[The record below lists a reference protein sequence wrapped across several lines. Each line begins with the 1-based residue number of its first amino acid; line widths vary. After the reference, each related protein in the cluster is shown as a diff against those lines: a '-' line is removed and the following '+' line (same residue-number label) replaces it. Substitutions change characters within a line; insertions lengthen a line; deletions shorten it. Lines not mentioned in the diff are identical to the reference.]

1 MPSRMQRL
9 AEFLGFGQ
17 PDSFDEIPSELFD
30 IDSDLIFSPDGSF
43 MYEADPITSLDITD
57 PARVIAEYDFPDLN
71 LSQNIDYS
79 AFNKFTSLASDRK
92 TQYEAYDNMTNDT
105 IISSALE
112 MYADDAS
119 QYDNQGR
126 LIWAEGDNP
135 ELVEYID
142 KLLDNL
148 NIGKMLWAIYYNLAL
163 YGDVYI
169 RLFKKTN
176 DIYDKEIYP
185 YKNFYDNYLSNY
197 LNENDEKE
205 LNENILDIGSKYLP
219 YVELV
224 DEPENVYD
232 LVKNGKTVQY
242 AYVGSTTN
250 SSMSS
255 GQVTLLPPDQ
265 FVHIYIENPHIRDRE
280 SFEFTITDENGDT
293 VPYSF
298 KVRRGKSMLHDIYP
312 VEREIQLLENSLL
325 LNRISKSAITRLV
338 QIEVG
343 DMPKGEVR
351 NLTRRLKTNLE
362 AKLSINAQTKD
373 MKNYLSSSG
382 IDNLIVSPTRNGK
395 GGITIEN
402 IQADP
407 EVKNLADLD
416 YFTDKRFGGLRI
428 PKAFMGYDETL
439 SANSGGTL
447 AQLDARY
454 GRSVKRLQTCVL
466 AGITDMVNLFLL
478 HDNRIKDV
486 GEFTIRVVSPTTADD
501 LARDENLRNKLGMVS
516 DILNMFDEDSGVD
529 KAALFQH
536 LITNFVGDSRLS
548 DEIYRQRVEKLRQ
561 KIEGEDEGEE
571 DGDFSSFG
579 DMEVDSL
586 NGDDDDEDSPE
597 PESDDESSEEEE
609 PEPDRKIPR
618 PSSPEPS
625 MRRSVSTVGRP
636 GGGDEQRPREPSEGA
651 PPVGTSEIG
660 NFV

>member
-1 MPSRMQRL
+1 MPSRMQRI
-9 AEFLGFGQ
+9 AEFFGFGQ

-30 IDSDLIFSPDGSF
+30 TDTDLIFSPDGSF
-43 MYEADPITSLDITD
+43 MFEADPITSLDITD

-92 TQYEAYDNMTNDT
+92 TQYESYDAMTNDT

-126 LIWAEGDNP
+126 LIWAEGDNA
-135 ELVEYID
+135 ELVDYID

-176 DIYDKEIYP
+176 DIYDKAIYP
-185 YKNFYDNYLSNY
+185 YKNFYDNYETSFVNKK
-197 LNENDEKE
+197 DEEE
-205 LNENILDIGSKYLP
+205 LNENILDIGSTYLP

-242 AYVGSTTN
+242 AYVDTNSN

-255 GQVTLLPPDQ
+255 GSVTLLPPDQ

-280 SFEFTITDENGDT
+280 SFEFSLTDENGNT
-293 VPYSF
+293 IPYSF

-548 DEIYRQRVEKLRQ
+548 DEIYRQRAEKLRQ
-561 KIEGEDEGEE
+561 KVEGEDEGEE

-579 DMEVDSL
+579 DMDVDDISS
-586 NGDDDDEDSPE
+586 DEEDSS
-597 PESDDESSEEEE
+597 SDEESEEEE
-609 PEPDRKIPR
+609 PKEDRKIPR

-625 MRRSVSTVGRP
+625 MRQSVSTVGRP
-636 GGGDEQRPREPSEGA
+636 SGGDESRPREPSEGT

>member
-9 AEFLGFGQ
+9 AEFFGFGQ
-17 PDSFDEIPSELFD
+17 PDSFEDIPSELFD
-30 IDSDLIFSPDGSF
+30 TNTDLIYSPDGSF

-126 LIWAEGDNP
+126 LIWAESENAD
-135 ELVEYID
+135 LVDYID

-163 YGDVYI
+163 YGDVYL
-169 RLFKKTN
+169 RLFKRTN
-176 DIYDKEIYP
+176 DIYDKDIYP
-185 YKNFYDNYLSNY
+185 YKNFYDSMDLDNI
-197 LNENDEKE
+197 NENDEKE
-205 LNENILDIGSKYLP
+205 LNENILDINSKYLP

-242 AYVGSTTN
+242 AYVDTN
-250 SSMSS
+250 SSTSS
-255 GQVTLLPPDQ
+255 GNLTLLPPDQ

-280 SFEFTITDENGDT
+280 SFSFSVTDEEGT
-293 VPYSF
+293 TTPYTF
-298 KVRRGKSMLHDIYP
+298 RVRRGKSMLHDIYP
-312 VEREIQLLENSLL
+312 VEREIQLLENALL

-362 AKLSINAQTKD
+362 AKLSINAQTQD

-478 HDNRIKDV
+478 HDNRLKDI

-501 LARDENLRNKLGMVS
+501 LARDEALRNKLGMVS

-529 KAALFQH
+529 KAAMFQH

-548 DEIYRQRVEKLRQ
+548 DEIYRQRVDKLRQ
-561 KIEGEDEGEE
+561 KIEGDDEDAE
-571 DGDFSSFG
+571 DGDFSSF
-579 DMEVDSL
+579 DDIDLSAVD
-586 NGDDDDEDSPE
+586 NDEEDSPDE
-597 PESDDESSEEEE
+597 ESVTSLNDEEES
-609 PEPDRKIPR
+609 PEDEESPKEDRKIPR
-618 PSSPEPS
+618 PSSPEPRS
-625 MRRSVSTVGRP
+625 SVSTIGR
-636 GGGDEQRPREPSEGA
+636 GGQDESRPREPSTGA
-651 PPVGTSEIG
+651 PPVGTAEIG

>member
-1 MPSRMQRL
+1 
-9 AEFLGFGQ
+9 
-17 PDSFDEIPSELFD
+17 
-30 IDSDLIFSPDGSF
+30 

-126 LIWAEGDNP
+126 LIWAESENAD
-135 ELVEYID
+135 LVDYID

-163 YGDVYI
+163 YGDVYL

-176 DIYDKEIYP
+176 DIYDKDIYP
-185 YKNFYDNYLSNY
+185 YKNFYDDMN
-197 LNENDEKE
+197 LNEGINEEDEKE
-205 LNENILDIGSKYLP
+205 LNENILDIGAKYLP

-242 AYVGSTTN
+242 AYVDTN
-250 SSMSS
+250 TNTDNSMSS
-255 GQVTLLPPDQ
+255 GSVTLLPPDQ

-280 SFEFTITDENGDT
+280 SLSFTTTDEDGNT
-293 VPYSF
+293 VPHSF

-312 VEREIQLLENSLL
+312 VEREIQLLENALL

-362 AKLSINAQTKD
+362 AKLSINAQNKD

-395 GGITIEN
+395 GGITIET

-478 HDNRIKDV
+478 HDNRLKDI

-501 LARDENLRNKLGMVS
+501 LARDEALRNKLGMVS

-529 KAALFQH
+529 KAAMFQH

-548 DEIYRQRVEKLRQ
+548 DEIYRQRVDKLRQ
-561 KIEGEDEGEE
+561 KVEGDDEDAE
-571 DGDFSSFG
+571 DGDFTSFSDIDLSSI
-579 DMEVDSL
+579 
-586 NGDDDDEDSPE
+586 N
-597 PESDDESSEEEE
+597 DDESGDDNELEPTDEEEPEEEE
-609 PEPDRKIPR
+609 PKEDRKLPR
-618 PSSPEPS
+618 PSSPSPS
-625 MRRSVSTVGRP
+625 MRNSVSTVGRL
-636 GGGDEQRPREPSEGA
+636 GNQDERRPNEPPSGN
-651 PPVGTSEIG
+651 PPVGTSEIE

>member
-1 MPSRMQRL
+1 MPSRLQRI
-9 AEFLGFGQ
+9 AEFFGFSS
-17 PDSFDEIPSELFD
+17 PDSFDDIPSELFD
-30 IDSDLIFSPDGSF
+30 VNDEVIFDNNGTF
-43 MYEADPITSLDITD
+43 IYEADPITSLDITN

-71 LSQNIDYS
+71 LSQNIDYA
-79 AFNKFTSLASDRK
+79 AFNRLTSLASDRK
-92 TQYEAYDNMTNDT
+92 TQYEAYDAMTNDT

-126 LIWAEGDNP
+126 LIWAESDNAD
-135 ELVEYID
+135 LVDYID
-142 KLLDNL
+142 KLLDTL

-163 YGDVYI
+163 YGDVYL
-169 RLFKKTN
+169 RLFKQTN
-176 DIYDKEIYP
+176 DIYDKDIYP
-185 YKNFYDNYLSNY
+185 YTTNIYDDTMIDKV
-197 LNENDEKE
+197 NEKDKE
-205 LNENILDIGSKYLP
+205 QLDENILDIKSKYLP

-224 DEPENVYD
+224 DEPECVYD

-242 AYVGSTTN
+242 AYINQSTGTLGGSSN
-250 SSMSS
+250 R
-255 GQVTLLPPDQ
+255 VELFPPDQ
-265 FVHIYIENPHIRDRE
+265 FVHIYIENPHIKDRE
-280 SFEFTITDENGDT
+280 TFSFNLTDETGT
-293 VPYSF
+293 PKEYSF
-298 KVRRGKSMLHDIYP
+298 KVRRGKSMLHDVYP
-312 VEREIQLLENSLL
+312 VEKEIQLLENALL

-343 DMPKGEVR
+343 DMPKPEVR

-373 MKNYLSSSG
+373 MKSYLSSSG

-395 GGITIEN
+395 GGISIEN

-416 YFTDKRFGGLRI
+416 YFADKRFGGLKI

-478 HDNRIKDV
+478 HDNRVRDIN
-486 GEFTIRVVSPTTADD
+486 EFTIRVVSPTTADD

-548 DEIYRQRVEKLRQ
+548 DEIYNQRIEKARQ
-561 KIEGEDEGEE
+561 KAEDGEE
-571 DGDFSSFG
+571 FGDEEGDFSSFS
-579 DMEVDSL
+579 DIDLSQF
-586 NGDDDDEDSPE
+586 DDGEGE
-597 PESDDESSEEEE
+597 SEEPSGEENEERPSREE
-609 PEPDRKIPR
+609 PERREIPR
-618 PSSPEPS
+618 PSSLPS
-625 MRRSVSTVGRP
+625 RP
-636 GGGDEQRPREPSEGA
+636 QQQSRPTGGENEERPRESNQGR
-651 PPVGTSEIG
+651 PPVGTGEIER
-660 NFV
+660 FM

>member
-30 IDSDLIFSPDGSF
+30 INSDLIFSPDGSF

-185 YKNFYDNYLSNY
+185 YKNFYDDYSSNY

-242 AYVGSTTN
+242 AYVGSTTD

-280 SFEFTITDENGDT
+280 SFEFTVTDENGDT

-586 NGDDDDEDSPE
+586 NGDDEDSPE

-625 MRRSVSTVGRP
+625 MRRSVSTIGRP
-636 GGGDEQRPREPSEGA
+636 SGGDESRPREPSEGT